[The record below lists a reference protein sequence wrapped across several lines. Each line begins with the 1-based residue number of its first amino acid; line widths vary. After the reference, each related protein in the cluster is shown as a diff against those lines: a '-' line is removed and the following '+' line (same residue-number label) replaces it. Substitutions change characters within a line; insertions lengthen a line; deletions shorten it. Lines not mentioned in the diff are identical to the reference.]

1 MFLFYFAVQ
10 EADTSEKCN
19 GFESENTARTANT
32 FNSLKEEQEHSRS
45 MLDCIMQGSSKKSL
59 SNTALNRDE
68 NTRTESTNSDINLT
82 LKSSSPELH
91 DYLTSS
97 KDAFSDDNYDDAFKE
112 HCTKCMTRLSQD
124 SMCPACNKDIFPSH
138 AATPRKHLSPGRFYS
153 SKEVRTYAG
162 TKKGGTGVPR
172 LCAAP
177 DTKPSTTKKSV
188 GSSQATSGRKKRKN
202 QRKVS

>member
-10 EADTSEKCN
+10 DADTSEKCN
-19 GFESENTARTANT
+19 GFESENTARTANI

-59 SNTALNRDE
+59 SNTALNKDE

-91 DYLTSS
+91 DSLTSS

-153 SKEVRTYAG
+153 SRKVRTYPG
-162 TKKGGTGVPR
+162 TKKCGTGVPR

>member
-1 MFLFYFAVQ
+1 
-10 EADTSEKCN
+10 
-19 GFESENTARTANT
+19 
-32 FNSLKEEQEHSRS
+32 

-59 SNTALNRDE
+59 SNTALNKDE

-82 LKSSSPELH
+82 LKSSSPEP
-91 DYLTSS
+91 LTSS

-112 HCTKCMTRLSQD
+112 HCTKCMARLSQD
-124 SMCPACNKDIFPSH
+124 GMCPACNKDIFPSH

-153 SKEVRTYAG
+153 SKKVRTYPG
-162 TKKGGTGVPR
+162 TKRCGTGVPR

-202 QRKVS
+202 QRKVSWFYLEVSEASFFQERLNCWECTPVWSNPYYSQSSPCDHPHK

>member
-1 MFLFYFAVQ
+1 
-10 EADTSEKCN
+10 
-19 GFESENTARTANT
+19 
-32 FNSLKEEQEHSRS
+32 

-59 SNTALNRDE
+59 SNTALNKDE

-91 DYLTSS
+91 DSLTSS

-153 SKEVRTYAG
+153 SKKVRTYPG
-162 TKKGGTGVPR
+162 TKKCGTGVPR

-202 QRKVS
+202 QRKVSWFYLEVSEASFFQERLNCWECTPVWSNPYYSRSSPCDHPHK